1 MSDNVANEKKKFE
14 LPEGYQPMGG
24 VAAKLA
30 VPEKPGY
37 QRRWFK
43 GTAGRIQQA
52 QRAGYRFV
60 DPEEV
65 GTNNFDLGGD
75 AKASGNTDLGNSR
88 VSVVAGADGEGGQS
102 LRMYLMEI
110 PNELYEHGRSFMA
123 ERNESIAATIRGDG
137 IGAGS
142 NGESRADAQNRYID
156 KSRTNLTMFT
166 PKSKRS

>member
-1 MSDNVANEKKKFE
+1 MSENVANEKKKFE
-14 LPEGYQPMGG
+14 LPADYQPMGG

-37 QRRWFK
+37 HRRWFK

-52 QRAGYRFV
+52 MRAGYRFV
-60 DPEEV
+60 DPSEV

-75 AKASGNTDLGNSR
+75 AKASGNTDLGDSR
-88 VSVVAGADGEGGQS
+88 VSVVAGADGEGGQA
-102 LRMYLMEI
+102 LRMYLMEV
-110 PNELYEHGRSFMA
+110 PNEIYDHGRSIMA

-142 NGESRADAQNRYID
+142 NGENRGDAKNRYID
-156 KSRTNLTMFT
+156 KARTDLNLFT